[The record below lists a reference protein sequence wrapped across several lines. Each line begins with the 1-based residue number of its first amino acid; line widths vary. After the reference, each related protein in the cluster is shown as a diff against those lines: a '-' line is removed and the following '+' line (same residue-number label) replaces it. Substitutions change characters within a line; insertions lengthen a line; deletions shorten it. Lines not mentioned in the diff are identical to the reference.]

1 MVYSFEPSVANAN
14 RSVGSGS
21 GARPIQRDTFGRA
34 AGAICTW
41 PTSLNGVTVAAWLRL
56 CHQIG
61 ASRAR
66 KSSTAMATM

>member
-1 MVYSFEPSVANAN
+1 MAYSFVPSVANAS
-14 RSVGSGS
+14 RSSASGS
-21 GARPIQRDTFGRA
+21 ARRPIQRDTFGRA
-34 AGAICTW
+34 AGATCTW

-66 KSSTAMATM
+66 RSSTAMATM